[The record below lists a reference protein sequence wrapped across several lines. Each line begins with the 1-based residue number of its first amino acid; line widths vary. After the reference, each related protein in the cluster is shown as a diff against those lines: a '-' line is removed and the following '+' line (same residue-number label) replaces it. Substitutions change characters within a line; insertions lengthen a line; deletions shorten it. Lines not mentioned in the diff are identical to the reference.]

1 MMNGPNFE
9 KGGHMM
15 KKWNFGIMGLAAF
28 LIFIMTLPAW
38 AAEPIKIA
46 IFDPR
51 SGPFKPTG
59 DTYAWALEFLVEE
72 INESGGLLGRK
83 VELIEEDSQLKPD
96 VAVRKATKNIM
107 DGVKFIATGTG
118 THVALALQQV
128 AAKEKVIFFSYG
140 AEGDEVTGKFC
151 NPYTFRVSPNTEV
164 RSMAIANFLAT
175 KPFRKFYTMNMDYAF
190 GHDAA
195 KGFIRRVKQLVPNA
209 QIVGEEYHPIA
220 NKDFGPYITKMITAN
235 PEVIFTGN
243 WGVDLVNLIKQSRD
257 MGMKA
262 PFMCYYLNDPLV
274 VMPVVK
280 EAAIGSWFCEAYTLS
295 VRTPANKDLL
305 QRWAAKKKFV
315 DLQKWPFGAMGKAYN
330 GTKFLLE
337 AIKKAGTL
345 DIPTIIKTF
354 EGMRW
359 EGVTG
364 PMVMRA
370 EDHQVMMPLPIAE
383 MVKTT
388 NEFYP
393 FPYVGEPTIL
403 PMEKTTVPLAET
415 GCTRKKG
422 DL

>member
-1 MMNGPNFE
+1 MIL
-9 KGGHMM
+9 KR
-15 KKWNFGIMGLAAF
+15 KSGILLLAAI
-28 LIFIMTLPAW
+28 LILVMTMPAW

-96 VAVRKATKNIM
+96 VAVRKATKNVL
-107 DGVKFIATGTG
+107 DGVKFIGTGTG
-118 THVALALQQV
+118 THVAMALQQV
-128 AAKEKVIFFSYG
+128 AAKEKIIFFGYG
-140 AEGDEVTGKFC
+140 AEGDEVTGKLC
-151 NPYTFRVSPNTEV
+151 SPYTFRVSPNTEV

-195 KGFIRRVKQLVPNA
+195 KGFIRRVKQMIPDA

-220 NKDFGPYITKMITAN
+220 NKDFGPYISKIIAAN
-235 PEVIFTGN
+235 PEVVFTGN

-280 EAAIGSWFCEAYTLS
+280 EAAIGSWVTEAYMLS
-295 VRTPANKDLL
+295 VRTPANKELL

-330 GTKFLLE
+330 GTKFMME

-345 DIPTIIKTF
+345 DIPTIIKTW

-359 EGVTG
+359 ESVTG
-364 PMVMRA
+364 PMIMRA
-370 EDHQVMMPLPIAE
+370 EDHQVMMPLPVAE
-383 MVKTT
+383 MVKAT

-393 FPYVGEPTIL
+393 FPYVGEPTMI
-403 PMEKTTVPLAET
+403 PMEKTTVPLNET
-415 GCTRKKG
+415 GCNRKKG
-422 DL
+422 EL

>member
-1 MMNGPNFE
+1 MIGRKNFAVVILA
-9 KGGHMM
+9 
-15 KKWNFGIMGLAAF
+15 GI
-28 LIFIMTLPAW
+28 LIGILTIPAW

-46 IFDPR
+46 LIDPR

-151 NPYTFRVSPNTEV
+151 SPYTFRVSPNTEV

-195 KGFIRRVKQLVPNA
+195 AGFIRKVKQLVPNA
-209 QIVGEEYHPIA
+209 QIVGEDNHPLA
-220 NKDFGPYITKMITAN
+220 NKDFGPYISKIVAAN
-235 PEVIFTGN
+235 PEVVFTGN
-243 WGVDLVNLIKQSRD
+243 WGVDLVNLIKQARD
-257 MGMKA
+257 MGLKA
-262 PFMCYYLNDPLV
+262 PFITYYLNNALEI
-274 VMPVVK
+274 MPVLK
-280 EAAIGSWFCEAYTLS
+280 EGGIGSWACEAYMLS
-295 VRTPANKDLL
+295 VRTPANKDFL

-330 GTKFLLE
+330 GTKFLME

-345 DIPTIIKTF
+345 DIPTIIKTW

-359 EGVTG
+359 ESVTG
-364 PMVMRA
+364 PMIMRA
-370 EDHQVMMPLPIAE
+370 EDHQTMMPLPVAE

-393 FPYVGEPTIL
+393 FPYVGEPTML

-415 GCTRKKG
+415 GCTRKAG
-422 DL
+422 QM

>member
-1 MMNGPNFE
+1 MT
-9 KGGHMM
+9 
-15 KKWNFGIMGLAAF
+15 KKWNFGIMVLAA
-28 LIFIMTLPAW
+28 LLVFIMTVPAW

-59 DTYAWALEFLVEE
+59 DTYAWALQFLAEE
-72 INESGGLLGRK
+72 INESGGILGRK
-83 VELIEEDSQLKPD
+83 VEFIEEDSQLKPD
-96 VAVRKATKNIM
+96 VAVRKATKNVM
-107 DGVKFIATGTG
+107 DGVKFLGTGTG

-151 NPYTFRVSPNTEV
+151 SPYTFRVSPNTEV

-195 KGFIRRVKQLVPNA
+195 KGFIRRVKQVVPNA

-220 NKDFGPYITKMITAN
+220 NKDFGPYITKMIAAN
-235 PEVIFTGN
+235 PEVVFTGN
-243 WGVDLVNLIKQSRD
+243 WGVDLVNLIKQARD
-257 MGMKA
+257 MGFKA

-280 EAAIGSWFCEAYTLS
+280 EAGIGSWFCEAYALS

-305 QRWAAKKKFV
+305 QRWTAKKKFT
-315 DLQKWPFGAMGKAYN
+315 DLSKWPFGAMGKAYN
-330 GTKFLLE
+330 GTRFLLE
-337 AIKKAGTL
+337 AIRKAGTT
-345 DIPTIIKTF
+345 DIPTVIKTF

-370 EDHQVMMPLPIAE
+370 EDHQVMMPMPIAE
-383 MVKTT
+383 IVKTT

-393 FPYVGEPTIL
+393 FPYVGEPTMM
-403 PMEKTTVPLAET
+403 PMEKTTVPLGET
-415 GCTRKKG
+415 GCNRKKG
-422 DL
+422 EL

>member
-1 MMNGPNFE
+1 
-9 KGGHMM
+9 M

-51 SGPFKPTG
+51 SGAFKPTG

-209 QIVGEEYHPIA
+209 QIVGEDYHPIA
-220 NKDFGPYITKMITAN
+220 NKDFGPYITKMITAK

-280 EAAIGSWFCEAYTLS
+280 EAAIGSWFCEAYALS

-315 DLQKWPFGAMGKAYN
+315 ELSKWPFGAMGKAYN

-359 EGVTG
+359 ESVTG

-370 EDHQVMMPLPIAE
+370 EDHQVMMSLPIAE

-403 PMEKTTVPLAET
+403 PLEKTTVPLAET

>member
-1 MMNGPNFE
+1 MW
-9 KGGHMM
+9 KRR
-15 KKWNFGIMGLAAF
+15 KLAVMGVMVVLAVSMAV
-28 LIFIMTLPAW
+28 PAW
-38 AAEPIKIA
+38 TAEPIKIA

-96 VAVRKATKNIM
+96 VAVRKASKAIL

-151 NPYTFRVSPNTEV
+151 SPYTFRVSPNTEM
-164 RSMAIANFLAT
+164 RSLAIANFLAT

-195 KGFIRRVKQLVPNA
+195 KGFIRRVKQAMPDA

-220 NKDFGPYITKMITAN
+220 NKDFGPYVSKIIAAN
-235 PEVIFTGN
+235 PEVVFTGN

-257 MGMKA
+257 LGMKA
-262 PFMCYYLNDPLV
+262 PFICYYLNDPLV
-274 VMPVVK
+274 VMPVLK
-280 EAAIGSWFCEAYTLS
+280 EAAIGSWVCEAYMLT
-295 VRTPANKDLL
+295 VPTPANKDLL
-305 QRWAAKKKFV
+305 ERWSKKKKFT
-315 DLQKWPFGAMGKAYN
+315 DLSKWPFGSMGKAYN
-330 GTKFLLE
+330 GTKFLME
-337 AIKKAGTL
+337 AIKKAGTV
-345 DIPTIIKTF
+345 DIPAVIKAW
-354 EGMRW
+354 EGMKW
-359 EGVTG
+359 ESVTG

-370 EDHQVMMPLPIAE
+370 EDHQVSIPLPVGEI
-383 MVKTT
+383 VKTSQ
-388 NEFYP
+388 FYP
-393 FPYVGEPTIL
+393 FPYVGQPY
-403 PMEKTTVPLAET
+403 MVPLEKAAVPLGET

-422 DL
+422 EL